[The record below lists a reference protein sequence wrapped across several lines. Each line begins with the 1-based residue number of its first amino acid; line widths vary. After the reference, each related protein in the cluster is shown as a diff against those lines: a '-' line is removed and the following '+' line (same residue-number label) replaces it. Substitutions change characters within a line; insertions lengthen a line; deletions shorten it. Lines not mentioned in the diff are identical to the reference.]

1 MEIILTNAFTKD
13 TLALRGVRLQ
23 EVERSIDD
31 LQPTLNL
38 EADMLAWAQA
48 CHTNFMDIWST
59 AGVEQGEKEGAFL
72 TLTAKDKEMEET
84 YADIR
89 IIALARYANDP
100 DNLKDFEF
108 DKLFPD
114 GTKARLDVVREVVK
128 ASQRHRDA
136 GIAHALPVVFTD
148 KLTAAIDTVEAA
160 YDDADIERFES
171 EHASR
176 TLWTLMRSD
185 AIKLRELLGWAR
197 SVWGRYDLRFELI
210 GMVPAKKHGG
220 GYPDAPENLTFDSA
234 TNTFTWNETENTTS
248 YQLAYSIDGNDWD
261 EAYAGPETS
270 CVFDPGDDKK
280 FFRVRARNV
289 NGFGDWS
296 NVLVIEHGVV
306 LDEPANFKFADDKQF
321 FQWDDVV
328 GALVYELEISRDEGQ
343 TWVQKYKDVDR
354 YFEAGHLD
362 TGKALARVRAL
373 DGYQDP
379 GEWTEPLEVTFKLLA
394 PSFVAYSQYKNEFV
408 WDWVP
413 LATRYELEISPDG
426 MNWTMI
432 YDGPLN
438 HVVKLV
444 EKGDWKVRARAIRDE
459 SPEVFSEWSKVVPV
473 NIIFV
478 SPANLRYDTRIKW
491 NPVQNATQ
499 YHLINETGSKSYIGV
514 DNYFDIVLTA
524 PEKFRVRAGDGTMLV
539 WGEWTDWI
547 SLG

>member
-38 EADMLAWAQA
+38 EAALLAWAQA

-128 ASQRHRDA
+128 ATQRHRDA

-148 KLTAAIDTVEAA
+148 KLTAAIVDVESA
-160 YDDADIERFES
+160 YDDADLERFES

-176 TLWTLMRSD
+176 TLWNLMRSD

-197 SVWGRYDLRFELI
+197 SIWGRYDLRFELI

-220 GYPDAPENLTFDSA
+220 GQPDAPENLTFDSA
-234 TNTFTWNETENTTS
+234 TDTFSWTETENTTS
-248 YQLAYSIDGNDWD
+248 YQLAYSLDGNDWE
-261 EAYAGPETS
+261 EAYAGAETS

-289 NGFGDWS
+289 HGFGDWS
-296 NVLVIEHGVV
+296 NVLVIEHGVA
-306 LDEPANFKFADDKQF
+306 LAAPANFKFADDKQF

-328 GALVYELEISRDEGQ
+328 GALMYHLAISRDGGQ
-343 TWVQKYKDVDR
+343 SWAKVYDDIDR
-354 YFEAGHLD
+354 YFDASTQDAGA
-362 TGKALARVRAL
+362 ALARVRAI
-373 DGYQDP
+373 DGYFEP
-379 GEWTEPLEVTFKLLA
+379 GEWTEPLAVQFKLRTPTTLMYDQYRNQFTCD
-394 PSFVAYSQYKNEFV
+394 FVPGATGYRFELGQVGGTIQVIDIPENHFV
-408 WDWVP
+408 RD
-413 LATRYELEISPDG
+413 LG
-426 MNWTMI
+426 F
-432 YDGPLN
+432 
-438 HVVKLV
+438 
-444 EKGDWKVRARAIRDE
+444 GDWKARVRAYRGAELSDWSHTIE
-459 SPEVFSEWSKVVPV
+459 VHIILAAPEDLEYNGGAKRIDWDKVA
-473 NIIFV
+473 
-478 SPANLRYDTRIKW
+478 SAKL
-491 NPVQNATQ
+491 
-499 YHLINETGSKSYIGV
+499 YHLVNETGTISYIGA
-514 DNYFDIVLTA
+514 DKHFDIELTA
-524 PEKFRVRAGDGTMLV
+524 PEKFRVRAGDDTMEV
-539 WGEWTDWI
+539 WGEWTAWTM
-547 SLG
+547 LG